1 MIINARIKL
10 LARSNYAGRSGKT
23 FFTRSLQKRPWRA
36 LTWIRAFLL
45 FSNMN
50 QRVLYAFFTAR
61 ANGAYYLDSHICF
74 RFAFRG
80 AHYLDSRIASI
91 SNLNQQVLYAFFT
104 VRVHGAHYL
113 DSRISSIPVRL
124 ADPGKHSLQNAF
136 MARINLDSR
145 ISSISN
151 LKVRDRE
158 QKQ

>member
-1 MIINARIKL
+1 
-10 LARSNYAGRSGKT
+10 
-23 FFTRSLQKRPWRA
+23 
-36 LTWIRAFLL
+36 
-45 FSNMN
+45 MN

-113 DSRISSIPVRL
+113 VLAFMFPVRL
-124 ADPGKHSLQNAF
+124 RQICVQRSLQIAF
-136 MARINLDSR
+136 
-145 ISSISN
+145 ISSH
-151 LKVRDRE
+151 
-158 QKQ
+158 